1 VTAEEDIVNV
11 AGQLAILTQT
21 VEKMAGQLKEVR
33 LRADIDRER
42 TDIQQER
49 IDLATRELT
58 AVGDRLQA
66 AATALRE
73 AI

>member
-1 VTAEEDIVNV
+1 MTAEEDIVRM
-11 AGQLAILTQT
+11 AGELAILTQT

-42 TDIQQER
+42 ADVQQER
-49 IDLATRELT
+49 IELATRELT
-58 AVGDRLQA
+58 DVGGRLQA